1 VKRYLLLPF
10 HGTPLVL
17 VATFSV
23 GLLVAFKAGFV
34 GIPLGLLL
42 LSWFLKY
49 CFVVLDSIV
58 AGDDEPPVLSIEMVN
73 PISEQRPLALALL
86 IVVEGMLVVALQKYA
101 GRAAGLS
108 AVLVLTW
115 ALPANIAVLG
125 VTRNPLSA
133 IWPPTLFALIRA
145 LGWDY
150 VLLNGVTLVAA
161 GVFYWM
167 GVHAVSTGLA
177 LIAVPPISIGLALVA
192 LQLMY
197 LLTFALVGGALFEH
211 RLELGIESKTRQ
223 ERMAERAAREHEA
236 DRLRMLDRAY
246 SGFRVRKPIEGW
258 QEIESWLQR
267 YGQDALRESQTDRS
281 GDSPLLVE
289 YRAVLEAASKWDDVR
304 AADRL
309 ANDLVGLLLAKRA
322 NGEVLGVVERR
333 LATNPLFQVLPPA
346 QAIRVAELA
355 GAAGK
360 RPLQRRVMPQL

>member
-1 VKRYLLLPF
+1 VRRYLLVPF

-23 GLLVAFKAGFV
+23 GLLVASKAGFM

-42 LSWFLKY
+42 LSWFFKY
-49 CFVVLDSIV
+49 GFVVLDSIV
-58 AGDDEPPVLSIEMVN
+58 AGDDEPPVLSMEMVN

-86 IVVEGMLVVALQKYA
+86 IIAEGMLVVALQKYA
-101 GRAAGLS
+101 GLAAGLC

-125 VTRNPLSA
+125 ITRNPFQA

-145 LGWDY
+145 LGRDY
-150 VLLNGVTLVAA
+150 FLLNGVMLVAA
-161 GVFYWM
+161 GIFYWM
-167 GVHAVSTGLA
+167 LVHAVSTGLA
-177 LIAVPPISIGLALVA
+177 LVGM
-192 LQLMY
+192 QLIY

-223 ERMAERAAREHEA
+223 ERMAERDTREHAAERA
-236 DRLRMLDRAY
+236 RMLDRAY
-246 SGFRVRKPIEGW
+246 SGFRVRKPLEGW
-258 QEIESWLQR
+258 QEIESWLRR
-267 YGQDALRESQTDRS
+267 YGQEAPREGQAERS

-309 ANDLVGLLLAKRA
+309 ANDLVGLLLARRA
-322 NGEVLGVVERR
+322 NGEVLSVVEGR
-333 LATNPLFQVLPPA
+333 LGTNPQFQVLPPA

-360 RPLQRRVMPQL
+360 RPLQRRVSPKL

>member
-10 HGTPLVL
+10 HSTPLLL

-23 GLLVAFKAGFV
+23 GLVMAFKAGLM
-34 GIPLGLLL
+34 GIPLGFLLV
-42 LSWFLKY
+42 SWFFKY

-58 AGDDEPPVLSIEMVN
+58 AGEAEPPVLSIEMVN

-86 IVVEGMLVVALQKYA
+86 IILDGMLVVALQKYA
-101 GRAAGLS
+101 GRAAGLC

-115 ALPANIAVLG
+115 ALPANIAALG
-125 VTRNPLSA
+125 VTRNPFLA
-133 IWPPTLFALIRA
+133 IWPPTLLVLIRA
-145 LGWDY
+145 LGRDY
-150 VLLNGVTLVAA
+150 FALNGVMLVAA

-167 GVHAVSTGLA
+167 GVHAAVSMGLA
-177 LIAVPPISIGLALVA
+177 LIAM
-192 LQLMY
+192 QLIF
-197 LLTFALVGGALFEH
+197 LLTFALLGGTLFEH

-223 ERMAERAAREHEA
+223 ERLAERDAREHEA
-236 DRLRMLDRAY
+236 ERRRMLDRAY
-246 SGFRVRKPIEGW
+246 SGFRVRKPVEGW
-258 QEIESWLQR
+258 QEIEAWLRR
-267 YGQDALRESQTDRS
+267 YGQGAPRENQADRPGGNP

-322 NGEVLGVVERR
+322 NGEVLSVVEKR
-333 LATNPLFQVLPPA
+333 LATNPQFQVLPPA
-346 QAIRVAELA
+346 QALRVAELA

-360 RPLQRRVMPQL
+360 RPLQRRVSPKL